1 MHFFCNKAPCMMSK
15 TRYLNDISF
24 ASDGAAV
31 YRVSWQE
38 STFYQLNDTRWKEQG
53 IMFQN
58 AENIRGGAVWSDKR
72 K

>member
-1 MHFFCNKAPCMMSK
+1 MQVAENIRGEVVRSERREESKKNLSIHIFGNKTPCMMSK

-38 STFYQLNDTRWKEQG
+38 STFYQLNDTR
-53 IMFQN
+53 
-58 AENIRGGAVWSDKR
+58 
-72 K
+72 